1 MDIKELR
8 REFHKIPETGFKEY
22 KTTRK
27 IISYLK
33 NFENGKL
40 IFGKRLYGESEV
52 SSDADID
59 EGYTGSL
66 IEFGHAP
73 FFMFR
78 SDIDALPVLESTSD
92 EHVPKNLGFR
102 SEIDGNMHACGHDGH
117 ISIALKLA
125 EKFNEEPNLYSGRG
139 VRILFQPAEEGV
151 QGAAKIPEFVTKDVD
166 NMIGYHIGLG
176 EPEGF
181 IGVGSTNFLGVK
193 KLLVKFFG
201 KSAHA
206 ANNPENGISA
216 LNMALAFINLNRTLI
231 EDSKKKRVMNIGMI
245 HGGNAL
251 NIVMDEIT
259 LGIDLRAIDNDV
271 LDEMYE
277 TILKTSRNIS
287 EAVGGSSTVEIIG
300 EARGYVEE
308 NRELTEK
315 LSKNLRDAG
324 FKTTLNPNF
333 GASEDV
339 TKYILDVKENGG
351 KAIHLLFGA
360 DLAGSHHSSTFD
372 FDDENLEKY
381 FNATLLTYESM
392 LKN

>member
-8 REFHKIPETGFKEY
+8 REFHGIPEIGFKEY
-22 KTTRK
+22 KTTKR

-33 NFENGKL
+33 NMENGKL
-40 IFGKRLYGESEV
+40 IYGKALYGEAEISN
-52 SSDADID
+52 DADID
-59 EGYTGSL
+59 EGYTGAL
-66 IEFGHAP
+66 IEFGQAP

-78 SDIDALPVLESTSD
+78 ADIDALPVLESSSD
-92 EHVPKNLGFR
+92 EHIPKKLGFR
-102 SEIDGNMHACGHDGH
+102 STIEGNMHACGHDGH

-125 EKFNEEPNLYSGRG
+125 EKFNADPSLYSGRG

-166 NMIGYHIGLG
+166 KMIGYHIGLG

-193 KLLVKFFG
+193 KLFVKFFG
-201 KSAHA
+201 KAAHA
-206 ANNPENGISA
+206 ANNPEDGISA

-245 HGGNAL
+245 HGGNAM
-251 NIVMDEIT
+251 NIIMDEIT
-259 LGIDLRAIDNDV
+259 LGIDLRSIDNDV

-277 TILKTSRNIS
+277 TILKTSRSIS
-287 EAVGGSSTVEIIG
+287 ESIGGSSSIKIEG

-308 NRELTEK
+308 DGDLMDKVSNK
-315 LSKNLRDAG
+315 LENAG
-324 FKTTLNPNF
+324 IKTTINPNF

-339 TKYILDVKENGG
+339 TKYILDVKKNGG

-372 FDDENLEKY
+372 FNDDNLEKY
-381 FNATLLTYESM
+381 YEATLLTYKSM
-392 LKN
+392 LED

>member
-8 REFHKIPETGFKEY
+8 REFHKIPETGFEEY

-33 NFENGKL
+33 NMEHGKL
-40 IFGKRLYGESEV
+40 VFGKALYGESEV
-52 SSDADID
+52 SNDADID
-59 EGYTGSL
+59 EGYTGAL

-78 SDIDALPVLESTSD
+78 ADIDALPVLESTSD
-92 EHVPKNLGFR
+92 EHIPKNLGFR

-125 EKFNEEPNLYSGRG
+125 EKFNAEPSLYSGRG

-166 NMIGYHIGLG
+166 KMIGYHIGLG

-201 KSAHA
+201 KAAHA

-251 NIVMDEIT
+251 NIIMDEIT

-287 EAVGGSSTVEIIG
+287 EAIGGSSTVEIIG
-300 EARGYVEE
+300 EARGYVEKDG
-308 NRELTEK
+308 ELTEK
-315 LSKNLRDAG
+315 LSKSLRDAG

-372 FDDENLEKY
+372 FNDDNLEKY